1 MFFEQFL
8 TLFTR
13 FLIVFSLFFVKIKG
27 LKSFKRYEP
36 LPFFSKAYGFRA
48 CELSGKQWRK

>member
-36 LPFFSKAYGFRA
+36 PPFFSKAYDFHDDGRDD
-48 CELSGKQWRK
+48 KRWRK